1 MYTRNS
7 EAKGLTRPLVRSA
20 ATVLHVISR
29 TAGRAAVHLS
39 DGAAG
44 QGAGVVPERPQSPLE
59 PTDRL
64 LVRHYVHN
72 VWRVQ

>member
-1 MYTRNS
+1 MYAQNS

-20 ATVLHVISR
+20 ATVFGVMSR
-29 TAGRAAVHLS
+29 SAGRAAVRLS
-39 DGAAG
+39 DDAAG
-44 QGAGVVPERPQSPLE
+44 QGAKLVPERPVSRLHPSDQ
-59 PTDRL
+59 L